1 MNRRKIG
8 IQNENLAVNYLK
20 NKGYKIIKQNFYTK
34 YGEIDIIAKDKDILV
49 FIEVRSKSYNKFG
62 TPEETINQIKK
73 RKIINTAKV
82 FLRNYNFN
90 FEEIRFDVIAILEE
104 NINHIENAFCLE

>member
-1 MNRRKIG
+1 MNKRKIG
-8 IQNENLAVNYLK
+8 IQKENLAVNYLK

-34 YGEIDIIAKDKDILV
+34 YGEIDIIAKNKDTLV
-49 FIEVRSKSYNKFG
+49 FVEVRSKSYNKFG
-62 TPEETINQIKK
+62 NPEETIDKTKQ

-82 FLRNYNFN
+82 FLKNYNLD

-104 NINHIENAFCLE
+104 NINHIENAFYLE